1 MEDLLG
7 PTTKFPVYL
16 PKDGKGERIDLF
28 EGPKNPQMAES
39 SLANE
44 QIQAGPIY
52 SLLTFPLAVSSQ
64 YLFDKFY
71 SAELFAWR
79 FHKIPQFRNYDLYLN
94 TDVDVFLLY
103 C

>member
-39 SLANE
+39 SLASE
-44 QIQAGPIY
+44 QIQAGSIY
-52 SLLTFPLAVSSQ
+52 SLLRFPLAVSSQ
-64 YLFDKFY
+64 YLLDIFY
-71 SAELFAWR
+71 SAEIYVWR
-79 FHKIPQFRNYDLYLN
+79 FHKIPKF
-94 TDVDVFLLY
+94 
-103 C
+103 